1 MEVEPESLSSWSDG
15 FEKWSCFFLFFSF
28 LFFCCWDI
36 LKHLLK
42 KKCYYDFYVSNVLN
56 KIHGINYSISS
67 PPFPKSEFPFLR
79 IYPRLSF
86 FFFFFHIYRFA
97 YLPLPTVY
105 WWIYLSSDQ
114 VRRPFA
120 PFASWSLLSQIIS
133 QGFQFILFN
142 LTCILHHVTDISVY
156 HQFWKIC
163 LNPFCQSFKKPKKC
177 SGKKKNKANK
187 IVTIYFVSSW
197 NHFCPPNGTPLQYSC
212 LENPMDGGA

>member
-86 FFFFFHIYRFA
+86 FFFFFSYLQVCLSSPS
-97 YLPLPTVY
+97 YCVLVNLPLIRSGTEAFC
-105 WWIYLSSDQ
+105 S
-114 VRRPFA
+114 F
-120 PFASWSLLSQIIS
+120 
-133 QGFQFILFN
+133 
-142 LTCILHHVTDISVY
+142 CILVIVISN
-156 HQFWKIC
+156 HQPGFPIYIIQFDLYPSPCYWHLCLPPVLKNMSKSFLSKFQKAKKMFW
-163 LNPFCQSFKKPKKC
+163 Q
-177 SGKKKNKANK
+177 KKK
-187 IVTIYFVSSW
+187 
-197 NHFCPPNGTPLQYSC
+197 
-212 LENPMDGGA
+212 